1 MRSVY
6 STTLICCA
14 GFAVA
19 AGLSVFTDP
28 SDYLNALDSVETET
42 FEGAPIGTVLEGTIV
57 DLGALTFSYIGSPDG
72 GPNDIFDGQP
82 LFQFV
87 DNTLDVQFMG
97 EVNVDGTPSGIH
109 FFEFLEPIYG
119 FSGDFIGASSGS
131 GLTLSVSD
139 APQTTGAQSISLQS
153 TLGGDG
159 TGFLGVVSATPF
171 TTVAFGTEGNNGKS
185 SEVFRINEITYGT
198 IGTVPLPS
206 GAILLL
212 TMIAAFPV
220 LSKFRTRRHSSAF

>member
-1 MRSVY
+1 MRTIY
-6 STTLICCA
+6 TTGIVCCA

-19 AGLSVFTDP
+19 ASLSVFTDP
-28 SDYLNALDSVETET
+28 SDYINALDSVETET
-42 FEGAPIGTVLEGTIV
+42 FADAPIGTVLEGTVV
-57 DLGALTFSYIGSPDG
+57 DLGDLTFSYIGSPDG

-97 EVNVDGTPSGIH
+97 EVNVDGSPSGLH
-109 FFEFLEPIYG
+109 FFEFSEPVYG

-139 APQTTGAQSISLQS
+139 KPQTAGTQSISFLN

-159 TGFLGVVSATPF
+159 TGFLGIVSVDPF

-185 SEVFRINEITYGT
+185 SEVFRINEITYGQV
-198 IGTVPLPS
+198 GTVPLPS
-206 GAILLL
+206 AAIFLL
-212 TMIAAFPV
+212 TMIAAFP
-220 LSKFRTRRHSSAF
+220 LLAKFRTRQT